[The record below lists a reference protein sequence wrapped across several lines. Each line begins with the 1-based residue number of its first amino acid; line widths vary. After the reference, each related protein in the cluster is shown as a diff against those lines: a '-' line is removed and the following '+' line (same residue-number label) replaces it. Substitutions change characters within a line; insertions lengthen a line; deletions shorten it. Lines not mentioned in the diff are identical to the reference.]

1 MREKWQSWCSA
12 GPTDFGSSLRPQI
25 TDHPPVTRTPSF
37 SGSELIRSPQQV
49 VSGFNFFFLC
59 TSETF
64 NGFYGAQE
72 ALISQASPTCAYVV
86 PIHQVGTIANSFIRE
101 YKKKTQAAEKC
112 HSFARYQKTGELA
125 LSSSLLPL
133 AGTFPAIINQTMGN
147 SHTSR
152 NGFQNSAEVILS
164 QSEEAAGQL
173 QSHTMDRQLAG
184 GRTSQLHPKN
194 LVKSSMSLLCKQP
207 WKQPRKTLH
216 HG

>member
-25 TDHPPVTRTPSF
+25 ADHPPVTRTPSF

-101 YKKKTQAAEKC
+101 YKKN
-112 HSFARYQKTGELA
+112 TGSRKMPFLRS
-125 LSSSLLPL
+125 LSE
-133 AGTFPAIINQTMGN
+133 
-147 SHTSR
+147 
-152 NGFQNSAEVILS
+152 NGWTCTEQ
-164 QSEEAAGQL
+164 
-173 QSHTMDRQLAG
+173 QLAATC
-184 GRTSQLHPKN
+184 RHI
-194 LVKSSMSLLCKQP
+194 SSNHKPDYGKFPHFKKRVSK
-207 WKQPRKTLH
+207 
-216 HG
+216 